1 MAKILV
7 VDDDPLVTGL
17 VKINLELGGFEVEE
31 AWGGEEA
38 LQIIEERVPD
48 LVLLDVMMP
57 ELDGWD
63 LLRMLRSNPTTKDL
77 PVVLLTAKV
86 QERDVAKGWQ
96 MGADGYISKP
106 FNPLEMVDRLKA
118 VLAMSGDERQAQ
130 RHEATSRYGDSMD
143 A

>member
-1 MAKILV
+1 MAKVLV

-17 VKINLELGGFEVEE
+17 VKINLELEDFEVEE
-31 AWGGEEA
+31 VWGGEEA
-38 LQIIEERVPD
+38 LQSISERVPD

-63 LLRMLRSNPTTKDL
+63 LLRILRSDPATREL

-86 QERDVAKGWQ
+86 QERDVARGWQ
-96 MGADGYISKP
+96 MGADGYITKP

-118 VLAMSGDERQAQ
+118 VLAMTGDERHAQ
-130 RHEATSRYGDSMD
+130 RLEATSRYGDSLD

>member
-17 VKINLELGGFEVEE
+17 VKINLELEGFEVEE

-38 LQIIEERVPD
+38 LQVIEERVPD

-63 LLRMLRSNPTTKDL
+63 LLRMLRSNPTTREL

-86 QERDVAKGWQ
+86 QEGDVAKGWQ
-96 MGADGYISKP
+96 MGADGYITKP
-106 FNPLEMVDRLKA
+106 FNPLEMVDRLKT

-130 RHEATSRYGDSMD
+130 RYEATSRYGDSMD

>member
-130 RHEATSRYGDSMD
+130 RHEATSKYEDSMD

>member
-1 MAKILV
+1 MSKVLV

-17 VKINLELGGFEVEE
+17 VKINLELEGFEVEE

-38 LQIIEERVPD
+38 LQLIEERAPD

-63 LLRMLRSNPTTKDL
+63 VLGMLRSDPATRDL

-96 MGADGYISKP
+96 MGADGYITKP

-118 VLAMSGDERQAQ
+118 VLAMTGNQRLAQ
-130 RHEATSRYGDSMD
+130 RREATSRYGDSIG

>member
-1 MAKILV
+1 MPKVLV

-17 VKINLELGGFEVEE
+17 VRINLELEDFEVVE

-38 LQIIEERVPD
+38 LQMIAESAPD

-63 LLRMLRSNPTTKDL
+63 LLRMLRENPDTTHL

-96 MGADGYISKP
+96 MGADGYITKP

-118 VLAMSGDERQAQ
+118 VLAMTGDERLAQ
-130 RHEATSRYGDSMD
+130 RRDATSKYGDSIE

>member
-17 VKINLELGGFEVEE
+17 VKINLEFGGFEVEE

>member
-1 MAKILV
+1 MNKVLV

-17 VKINLELGGFEVEE
+17 VKINLELEDFEVAE

-38 LQIIEERVPD
+38 LQIISDNAPD

-63 LLRMLRSNPTTKDL
+63 LLRILRENPSTREL
-77 PVVLLTAKV
+77 PVILLTAKV

-96 MGADGYISKP
+96 MGADGYITKP
-106 FNPLEMVDRLKA
+106 FNPLEMVERLKA
-118 VLAMSGDERQAQ
+118 VLAMTGDERLSQ
-130 RHEATSRYGDSMD
+130 RRNATSKYGDSMD

>member
-1 MAKILV
+1 MVKVLV

-17 VKINLELGGFEVEE
+17 VKINLELEDFEVEE

-38 LQIIEERVPD
+38 LHKIQDKRPD

-63 LLRMLRSNPTTKDL
+63 LLRILRADPATKDL

-86 QERDVAKGWQ
+86 QERDVARGWQ
-96 MGADGYISKP
+96 MGADGYITKP
-106 FNPLEMVDRLKA
+106 FNPLEMVGRLKA
-118 VLAMSGDERQAQ
+118 VLAMTGDERLAQ
-130 RHEATSRYGDSMD
+130 RREATSTYGDSAD
-143 A
+143 I